1 MAAVPRFVRENE
13 ELVEASLRTTYSGQ
27 VLMMMMI
34 MMLLMT
40 MMMVIIDDE
49 TKATKSLPSW
59 IIFLMMVMLE
69 TFSKSTNYLFLFAG
83 GQSMA

>member
-1 MAAVPRFVRENE
+1 
-13 ELVEASLRTTYSGQ
+13 
-27 VLMMMMI
+27 MMMI
-34 MMLLMT
+34 MVLLM
-40 MMMVIIDDE
+40 MRMMVIIDDE

-69 TFSKSTNYLFLFAG
+69 TFSKSTNYQFLFAG